1 MQYDDIFPKPITEYT
16 DEEIIAR
23 ARELRA
29 ISSKIKKHTKASTTA
44 RPTTNNAAK
53 KSKAELMLE
62 TALAK
67 ANLTKKKPS

>member
-1 MQYDDIFPKPITEYT
+1 MQYDDLFPKPITEYT

-23 ARELRA
+23 ALELRA
-29 ISSKIKKHTKASTTA
+29 SSKVSKKTKASTTA
-44 RPTTNNAAK
+44 RPKTNAAVK

-67 ANLTKKKPS
+67 ANLTKKRPI

>member
-1 MQYDDIFPKPITEYT
+1 MQYDDLFPKPITGYT

-23 ARELRA
+23 ALELRA
-29 ISSKIKKHTKASTTA
+29 SSKVSKKTKASTTA
-44 RPTTNNAAK
+44 KSTTNNAAK

-67 ANLTKKKPS
+67 ANLTKKKSS